1 MKENLPVATVTG
13 VGPLEQER
21 RLCAVSPGV
30 ATPWRCSRVP
40 SLTTPRSHSRV

>member
-30 ATPWRCSRVP
+30 ATPWRCSRE
-40 SLTTPRSHSRV
+40 TRSGSTRSIP